1 MHNFHQMATVVNDI
15 VMYKI
20 PPLMFLTIQ
29 SVSTMA
35 VLPAKTNNRRM
46 KAVIVAKKKVLE
58 KKGQSRQLI
67 GRDCSHSLTWM
78 DCLVR
83 WLRER
88 CLMCLLCPAV

>member
-20 PPLMFLTIQ
+20 PPLLYVTIK

-46 KAVIVAKKKVLE
+46 KAVSVAKKVLE
-58 KKGQSRQLI
+58 KKG
-67 GRDCSHSLTWM
+67 
-78 DCLVR
+78 
-83 WLRER
+83 
-88 CLMCLLCPAV
+88 